1 MKVLYHLRPYFVG
14 IYPYIALN
22 NVIFVVGI
30 SIFVR
35 FLLRGHWFFGSKTLT
50 NNAQQ
55 TSNHYPIWWKTI
67 RMIIVMHIYILFLLL
82 VVVIFIY
89 YHYNSN
95 NHYYYH
101 YHFCRITVL
110 VSQYG
115 FTWIASAHQ
124 IVEFHIPIHYP
135 PGETFWC
142 QVEVLS
148 RNISTNIL
156 TMCINMNTHTDVYT
170 VYIYICIFWQYQYIY
185 IYILYC
191 V

>member
-1 MKVLYHLRPYFVG
+1 MLVYPRAYTIMYVYIYIMKVLYHLRPY
-14 IYPYIALN
+14 
-22 NVIFVVGI
+22 FVVGI

-35 FLLRGHWFFGSKTLT
+35 FLLRGHWFFGSKTLP

-82 VVVIFIY
+82 LVVIFIY

-101 YHFCRITVL
+101 DYSYRITVL
-110 VSQYG
+110 VLQYCFLSGLPVHIKTSNSISQ
-115 FTWIASAHQ
+115 SATHL
-124 IVEFHIPIHYP
+124 EKRSGARWRFC
-135 PGETFWC
+135 PGTS
-142 QVEVLS
+142 QL
-148 RNISTNIL
+148 
-156 TMCINMNTHTDVYT
+156 
-170 VYIYICIFWQYQYIY
+170 IYW
-185 IYILYC
+185 LC

>member
-1 MKVLYHLRPYFVG
+1 MYIYIMKVLYHLRPY
-14 IYPYIALN
+14 
-22 NVIFVVGI
+22 FVVGI

-82 VVVIFIY
+82 LVVIFIY

-101 YHFCRITVL
+101 DYSYRITVL
-110 VSQYG
+110 VLQYCFLIRRIPYPNHLPTWRNVLVPGGG
-115 FTWIASAHQ
+115 FVPEH
-124 IVEFHIPIHYP
+124 
-135 PGETFWC
+135 
-142 QVEVLS
+142 L
-148 RNISTNIL
+148 N
-156 TMCINMNTHTDVYT
+156 
-170 VYIYICIFWQYQYIY
+170 
-185 IYILYC
+185 
-191 V
+191 